1 MNIEQ
6 KDISPTRKAILVSFT
21 PEEVTEESAQVIES
35 IGQQVSLPGFR
46 KGKANPQMVRT
57 RYAKEIIKELE
68 QRLVQKAHQEGV
80 SKSEHKVFSLVEVDA
95 GTVKT
100 NKEATI
106 SFTADIV
113 PSFELPEYQGLKVQ
127 STEPSADEKE
137 VDQMINQI
145 LGQRAEF
152 KPVEKV
158 IGKGDYVRCG
168 YTGKIGD
175 ALISDLAPEHA
186 MYGTQAS
193 TWEEAGAEGTPGVSA
208 VVEGLVGMEVGQTKE
223 VEMQFPAD
231 FSVEALADKTAS
243 YEIKVE
249 EVREKILPEMDAAF
263 FESLNIKDEAELKEQ
278 IKTTIEQRKAGEIA
292 NADRQQIV
300 DQLIKDLDIP
310 LPESGLE
317 SERNGI
323 LKDFMQKNMQAGV
336 TADDFEKNK
345 DALHESASKMAE
357 SRLKSRIVLDQIA
370 EKEKITVEN
379 DDISKAIM
387 HQASMSGQ
395 KPEALVKELRSN
407 QGQIENMRDEIRIG
421 KTLNFLLEKA
431 DRTVEDQAEAKVE
444 AKG

>member
-1 MNIEQ
+1 
-6 KDISPTRKAILVSFT
+6 
-21 PEEVTEESAQVIES
+21 
-35 IGQQVSLPGFR
+35 
-46 KGKANPQMVRT
+46 
-57 RYAKEIIKELE
+57 
-68 QRLVQKAHQEGV
+68 
-80 SKSEHKVFSLVEVDA
+80 
-95 GTVKT
+95 
-100 NKEATI
+100 
-106 SFTADIV
+106 
-113 PSFELPEYQGLKVQ
+113 
-127 STEPSADEKE
+127 
-137 VDQMINQI
+137 
-145 LGQRAEF
+145 
-152 KPVEKV
+152 
-158 IGKGDYVRCG
+158 
-168 YTGKIGD
+168 
-175 ALISDLAPEHA
+175 

-223 VEMQFPAD
+223 VEMQFPSD

-249 EVREKILPEMDAAF
+249 EVREKILPKMDAAF

-387 HQASMSGQ
+387 QQASMSGQ

-431 DRTVEDQAEAKVE
+431 DRTVEDQVEAKVE